1 MTNFLEKPKLYLLST
16 KWDVNLIIC
25 VARHSQIWW
34 SLWFL
39 VNNYGG
45 FPTKQ
50 GVAESSRQWCTY
62 TCISLKP
69 GGEAQQRI
77 VSFSVYI

>member
-1 MTNFLEKPKLYLLST
+1 
-16 KWDVNLIIC
+16 
-25 VARHSQIWW
+25 
-34 SLWFL
+34 L